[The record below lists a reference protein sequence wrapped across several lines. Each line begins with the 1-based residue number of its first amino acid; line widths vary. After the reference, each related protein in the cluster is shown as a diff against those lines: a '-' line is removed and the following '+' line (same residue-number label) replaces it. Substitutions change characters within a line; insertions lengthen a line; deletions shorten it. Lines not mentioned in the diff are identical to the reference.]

1 MTSSFN
7 LCKYRNALGVPGKG
21 VHSVRFGGVAGG
33 GVAVVDV
40 LLTIVGAY
48 IIARWARVSFAWTA
62 AGLFLLGII
71 LHRLFCVRTTIDRL
85 LFPSG
90 KRVRFA
96 WVLLFEFIYLIY
108 YYLLN
113 FSRFHEF
120 GKGKVLCPCAHVA
133 PCCSFGIQLLHYWN
147 IHSERNYM
155 YACIYIYIY
164 ANLILVY
171 PKHRISRV

>member
-1 MTSSFN
+1 MTTSFN

-21 VHSVRFGGVAGG
+21 VHSVRLGGVAVGGVAVGGVAVG

-48 IIARWARVSFAWTA
+48 IIARWAHVSFAWTA

-96 WVLLFEFIYLIY
+96 
-108 YYLLN
+108 
-113 FSRFHEF
+113 
-120 GKGKVLCPCAHVA
+120 
-133 PCCSFGIQLLHYWN
+133 
-147 IHSERNYM
+147 
-155 YACIYIYIY
+155 
-164 ANLILVY
+164 
-171 PKHRISRV
+171 